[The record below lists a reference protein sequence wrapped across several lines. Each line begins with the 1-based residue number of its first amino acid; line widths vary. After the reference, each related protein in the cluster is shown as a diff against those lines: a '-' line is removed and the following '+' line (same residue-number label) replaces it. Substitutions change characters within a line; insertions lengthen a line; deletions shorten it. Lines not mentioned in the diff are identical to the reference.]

1 MITRNEV
8 KLRYGSAL
16 EKIPRLTGCGIEFLD
31 DGDDCVEVLLR
42 WQTSRGALGH
52 IAMQWEEADFGIG
65 SAINF
70 RRFGR
75 REENCEHPAPE
86 ELVRIVQIRHAALA
100 RALLTA

>member
-16 EKIPRLTGCGIEFLD
+16 EETRRLTDCGIEFLE
-31 DGDDCVEVLLR
+31 DGDCVGVLLR

-52 IAMQWEEADFGIG
+52 IAIQWEEADFGIG

-75 REENCEHPAPE
+75 REESSEHPDPE
-86 ELVRIVQIRHAALA
+86 ELVRMIQIRHAALA